1 MVDGGDMDEL
11 CVQCLSSYGKGFKIC
26 VDIMA
31 Y

>member
-1 MVDGGDMDEL
+1 MVGWGDMDEL
-11 CVQCLSSYGKGFKIC
+11 CVQCPSSYGKGLKF

>member
-1 MVDGGDMDEL
+1 MAGGRDMDEL
-11 CVQCLSSYGKGFKIC
+11 CALHMSSYGKQLKF